1 MIKICLS
8 FVVSLIITAVLLKVF
23 IPVLRKVKLGQKILE
38 IGPNWHKSK
47 EGTPTMGGLFFITG
61 IAIAVLVFALPDAI
75 KSGDYTVA
83 VNLGFAVLTGAVGFI
98 DDYVK
103 LFKKQNKGLSPAQ
116 KMAFLIVT
124 SGAYLWVMNAMGKI
138 DTKISIPLTDLQI
151 ELGVFYYI
159 IAILVMV
166 YLINCANLTDG
177 IDGLAGSVS
186 CIIMT
191 MFFIF
196 SLFFD
201 KQDMGVFSAAVIG
214 ALLAFLYFNFYP
226 AKVFMGDTGS
236 LFLGSVTMIMGFWT
250 NASILIF
257 FIGLI
262 YFIEGVSV
270 LLQVGYY
277 KLTKKRIFK
286 MAPIHHHFEMKGWS
300 ELKIVGVFSAVTVVC
315 CAVAYVVLYFNNI

>member
-8 FVVSLIITAVLLKVF
+8 FVVSLVITAVLLKVF

-61 IAIAVLVFALPDAI
+61 IAVSVLIFGLPDAI
-75 KSGDYTVA
+75 RKGDYTVA

-103 LFKKQNKGLSPAQ
+103 LFKKQNKGLSPSQ

-177 IDGLAGSVS
+177 IDGLAGSIS

-196 SLFFD
+196 SLFFE
-201 KQDMGVFSAAVIG
+201 KQDMGVFTASVIG

-236 LFLGSVTMIMGFWT
+236 LFLGSVTMLMGFWT

-270 LLQVGYY
+270 ILQVGYY
-277 KLTKKRIFK
+277 KMTKKRLFK

-315 CAVAYVVLYFNNI
+315 CAVAYVILYFNNI

>member
-8 FVVSLIITAVLLKVF
+8 FVVSLVITAVLLKVF

-61 IAIAVLVFALPDAI
+61 IAVSVLIFGLPDAI
-75 KSGDYTVA
+75 RRGDYTVA

-103 LFKKQNKGLSPAQ
+103 LFKKQNKGLSPSQ

-177 IDGLAGSVS
+177 IDGLAGSIS

-196 SLFFD
+196 SLFFE
-201 KQDMGVFSAAVIG
+201 KQDMGVFTASVIG

-236 LFLGSVTMIMGFWT
+236 LFLGSVTMLMGFWT

-270 LLQVGYY
+270 ILQVGYY
-277 KLTKKRIFK
+277 KMTKKRLFK

-315 CAVAYVVLYFNNI
+315 CAVAYVILYFNNI

>member
-8 FVVSLIITAVLLKVF
+8 FVVSLVITAVLLKVF

-61 IAIAVLVFALPDAI
+61 IAVSVLIFGLPNAI
-75 KSGDYTVA
+75 RRGDYTVA

-103 LFKKQNKGLSPAQ
+103 LFKKQNKGLSPSQ

-177 IDGLAGSVS
+177 IDGLAGSIS

-196 SLFFD
+196 SLFFE
-201 KQDMGVFSAAVIG
+201 KQDMGVFTASVIG

-236 LFLGSVTMIMGFWT
+236 LFLGSVTMLMGFWT

-262 YFIEGVSV
+262 YFIEGISV
-270 LLQVGYY
+270 ILQVGYY
-277 KLTKKRIFK
+277 KMTKKRLFK

-315 CAVAYVVLYFNNI
+315 CAVAYVILYFNNI

>member
-8 FVVSLIITAVLLKVF
+8 FVVSLVITAVLLKVF

-61 IAIAVLVFALPDAI
+61 IAVSVLIFGLPDAI
-75 KSGDYTVA
+75 RRGDYTVA

-103 LFKKQNKGLSPAQ
+103 LFKKQNKGLSPSQ

-177 IDGLAGSVS
+177 IDGLAGSIS

-196 SLFFD
+196 SLFFE
-201 KQDMGVFSAAVIG
+201 KQDMGVFTASVIG

-236 LFLGSVTMIMGFWT
+236 LFLGSVTMLMGFWT
-250 NASILIF
+250 NASILVF

-270 LLQVGYY
+270 IL
-277 KLTKKRIFK
+277 
-286 MAPIHHHFEMKGWS
+286 
-300 ELKIVGVFSAVTVVC
+300 
-315 CAVAYVVLYFNNI
+315 

>member
-1 MIKICLS
+1 MIKICLA
-8 FVVSLIITAVLLKVF
+8 FVVSLVITAVLLKVF

-61 IAIAVLVFALPDAI
+61 IAVSVLVFGLPDAI
-75 KSGDYTVA
+75 KSGDYTIA

-103 LFKKQNKGLSPAQ
+103 LFKKQNKGLSPSQ
-116 KMAFLIVT
+116 KMALLIVT
-124 SGAYLWVMNAMGKI
+124 SAAYLWVMNAMGKI
-138 DTKISIPLTDLQI
+138 DTKISIPLTDIQI

-196 SLFFD
+196 SLFFG
-201 KQDMGVFSAAVIG
+201 KEDMSVFSVAMIG

-236 LFLGSVTMIMGFWT
+236 LFLGSVTMIMGFWS
-250 NASILIF
+250 NASLLIL

-270 LLQVGYY
+270 LLQVGCY

-315 CAVAYVVLYFNNI
+315 CAAAYVILYFNNI